1 MTMPLSDDVVLLDES
16 GRPVA
21 SVSRSAVHP
30 TEKPVHLF
38 FSCHVLNSSGQV
50 LLTRRRPSA
59 NGEAWTSSF
68 DGHPREAEPVVTA
81 VRRRADHSLGLELD
95 DLELALSLRYR
106 STGASGADEMT
117 MCPVYIASCSA
128 EPAPHPLEIAD
139 HTWAD
144 PGELGEAIR
153 SRPWDFSPSLVFQAS
168 VLPLLGGSSAG
179 LASSGRR
186 TEHRALA

>member
-1 MTMPLSDDVVLLDES
+1 MTMPSSDDVVLLDES

-38 FSCHVLNSSGQV
+38 CSCHVLNSSGQV

-59 NGEAWTSSF
+59 NGAAWTSSF
-68 DGHPREAEPVVTA
+68 DGHPREAE
-81 VRRRADHSLGLELD
+81 
-95 DLELALSLRYR
+95 
-106 STGASGADEMT
+106 
-117 MCPVYIASCSA
+117 
-128 EPAPHPLEIAD
+128 
-139 HTWAD
+139 